1 MKNGLYSIVQTVK
14 YSCAKKSSDLLA
26 EGEDLLRKLALISR
40 DREDE
45 VLLLN
50 MVLAKLINLLEELA
64 KLAVVTG
71 TDSQRCVNKN
81 IGDVVVA
88 GADSAKEAEKCVIA
102 AYLVVV
108 SINKACTIVYIVCE
122 LGLLFN
128 ANNVAV

>member
-1 MKNGLYSIVQTVK
+1 MVQTVE
-14 YSCAKKSSDLLA
+14 YSYIFCEKPSDLLA
-26 EGEDLLRKLALISR
+26 ECENLLGKFSLVGG
-40 DREDE
+40 DGEDE

-50 MVLAKLINLLEELA
+50 MILAELVNLLEELA

-71 TDSQRCVNKN
+71 TDSQRCVNQN
-81 IGDVVVA
+81 IGDVMVA

-122 LGLLFN
+122 FGLLLN
-128 ANNVAV
+128 ANNIAV